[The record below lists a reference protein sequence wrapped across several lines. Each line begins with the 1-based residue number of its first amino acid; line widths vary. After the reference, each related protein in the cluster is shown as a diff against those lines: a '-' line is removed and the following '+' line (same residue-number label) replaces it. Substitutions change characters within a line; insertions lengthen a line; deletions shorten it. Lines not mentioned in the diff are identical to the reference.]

1 MEKPLKLLVSGYFN
15 SGKSTLIQTM
25 DETAINIE
33 KNLSDAQNDEKT
45 TTTTGFDLG
54 TIIWARPD
62 LEEKTDGVLMSE
74 AEYQSKKDEFVEWDL
89 KNIELKGCPGKAH
102 FSIVREI
109 LSIGSVGVI
118 FLIDGCDKSNIDNAL
133 IVLEETKEALGD
145 SIPLIIIANK
155 SDREDYL
162 GAEKISELIR
172 EKVFEGSGKTKE
184 GIDDAIIHVSKLILK
199 NTN

>member
-1 MEKPLKLLVSGYFN
+1 MVSGYFN

-74 AEYQSKKDEFVEWDL
+74 AEYQSKKDEFVEWNL

>member
-1 MEKPLKLLVSGYFN
+1 
-15 SGKSTLIQTM
+15 M

-54 TIIWARPD
+54 TIIWVRPD
-62 LEEKTDGVLMSE
+62 LEEKTDGILMSE
-74 AEYQSKKDEFVEWDL
+74 VEYQNKKDQFIEWNL

-102 FSIVREI
+102 FSIVRQI
-109 LSIGSVGVI
+109 ISIGSVGVI

-133 IVLEETKEALGD
+133 KVLEETKEALGD

-155 SDREDYL
+155 SDKVDYL

-172 EKVFEGSGKTKE
+172 EEVFEGSGKTKE
-184 GIDDAIIHVSKLILK
+184 GIDDAIIHLSKLILK
-199 NTN
+199 NST

>member
-1 MEKPLKLLVSGYFN
+1 
-15 SGKSTLIQTM
+15 M

-54 TIIWARPD
+54 NVVWLRKD
-62 LEEKTDGVLMSE
+62 LDNKTNGVLMSE
-74 AEYQSKKDEFVEWDL
+74 VEYQSKKDQFIEWNL

-109 LSIGSVGVI
+109 ISIGSVGVI

-133 IVLEETKEALGD
+133 IVLEETKGALGD

-162 GAEKISELIR
+162 GAEKISELIK
-172 EKVFEGSGKTKE
+172 EKAFEGSGKTKE
-184 GIDDAIIHVSKLILK
+184 GIDDAIIHISKLILK
-199 NTN
+199 TTN

>member
-74 AEYQSKKDEFVEWDL
+74 AEYQSKKDEFVEWNL

>member
-74 AEYQSKKDEFVEWDL
+74 AEYQSKKDEFVEWNL

-184 GIDDAIIHVSKLILK
+184 GIDDAIIHASKLILK